1 MIFKNIIDTK
11 LHKIEMK
18 LYRAFE
24 VMFFNSRDD
33 LLNMEEMKKTEVEKE
48 GTIV

>member
-33 LLNMEEMKKTEVEKE
+33 LLNMEEMKKIDRTSE
-48 GTIV
+48 